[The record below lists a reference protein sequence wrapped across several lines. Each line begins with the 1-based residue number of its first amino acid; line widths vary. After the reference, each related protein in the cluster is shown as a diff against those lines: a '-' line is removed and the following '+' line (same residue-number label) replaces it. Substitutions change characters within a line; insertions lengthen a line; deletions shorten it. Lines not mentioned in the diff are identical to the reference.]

1 MNWRNLFKQMNWEIL
16 YNMDT
21 EKWFRLLDE
30 WSQRYLD
37 LRDLSHNEKLCI
49 AICLGVME
57 DKKEEEL
64 RAFAEKLIYS
74 SKINSNALSDAGF
87 ELMKILNQGDV

>member
-1 MNWRNLFKQMNWEIL
+1 
-16 YNMDT
+16 MDT
-21 EKWFRLLDE
+21 EKWFNLLDE
-30 WSQRYLD
+30 WSQKYLD
-37 LRDLSHNEKLCI
+37 LRDLSYNEKLCI

-87 ELMKILNQGDV
+87 GLMKILNQGDV